1 MCEPKVAVLCF
12 SWNGCSGHSI
22 IINRTQC
29 LRPQTCGIFNSLYCP
44 SSVIVS
50 RTALSMCHA
59 HPRRTPAGSLT
70 ERPLSHNLALSL
82 FPELQVLKTKMVLSG
97 MWIYVT
103 REKST
108 ELEISTQAITL
119 NPLWAKKSKAPWESE
134 VGVLWACSYS
144 QFLLSQKADSLRM
157 YYVVAWNVRH
167 RSLVHLCTKIPQGI
181 LYFSDFLGFS
191 EKSDVYTIQS
201 RIPWEISSWPDLW
214 ESSRPDAIKEMIIL
228 LTCPLNRARCLESP
242 RNKIMSGTLKTWSF
256 ENQVCVLGCAQ
267 EHGCSCFRTSG
278 STILW
283 QRTSSFRFDLL
294 TPNETL

>member
-29 LRPQTCGIFNSLYCP
+29 LRPQTCGTFNSLYCP

-82 FPELQVLKTKMVLSG
+82 FPELQVLKTKMVLSE

-167 RSLVHLCTKIPQGI
+167 RSLVHLCVCREFFISLT
-181 LYFSDFLGFS
+181 FLAFPRS
-191 EKSDVYTIQS
+191 QMYIQS
-201 RIPWEISSWPDLW
+201 RAEFLGKSLPDQTCGKVQ
-214 ESSRPDAIKEMIIL
+214 DQML
-228 LTCPLNRARCLESP
+228 L
-242 RNKIMSGTLKTWSF
+242 KKW
-256 ENQVCVLGCAQ
+256 
-267 EHGCSCFRTSG
+267 
-278 STILW
+278 
-283 QRTSSFRFDLL
+283 
-294 TPNETL
+294 